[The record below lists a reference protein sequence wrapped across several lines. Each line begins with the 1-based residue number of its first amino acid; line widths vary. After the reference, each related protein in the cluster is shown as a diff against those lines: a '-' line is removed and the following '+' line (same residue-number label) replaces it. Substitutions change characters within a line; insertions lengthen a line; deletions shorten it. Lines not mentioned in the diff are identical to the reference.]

1 MSQTLEVVLKIEE
14 AIFGVCGIR
23 GGWWVAE
30 LGVSLVTLWLA
41 DPGKLDL
48 GGVVDDDIIT
58 GSHVKRAEAID
69 EKLCDKGSEQ
79 KERGSFLCF
88 KGT

>member
-30 LGVSLVTLWLA
+30 LGVSLVTL
-41 DPGKLDL
+41 
-48 GGVVDDDIIT
+48 
-58 GSHVKRAEAID
+58 
-69 EKLCDKGSEQ
+69 
-79 KERGSFLCF
+79 
-88 KGT
+88 